1 MAIDQAAHYAELE
14 KELVGLLQKV
24 AHWLPP
30 QNLAEATEY
39 LAAREYGLALEEIIA
54 GLAERPEG
62 IHPSLAQQ
70 ATKLAR
76 AMKIDNRPFM
86 KVLSQAG

>member
-1 MAIDQAAHYAELE
+1 MAIDQAGHYAELE
-14 KELVGLLQKV
+14 KELIGLLQKI

-30 QNLAEATEY
+30 EKLAEAAEY

-62 IHPSLAQQ
+62 IHPSLAAQ

-76 AMKIDNRPFM
+76 TMKIDIRPFM
-86 KVLSQAG
+86 KALAHAG